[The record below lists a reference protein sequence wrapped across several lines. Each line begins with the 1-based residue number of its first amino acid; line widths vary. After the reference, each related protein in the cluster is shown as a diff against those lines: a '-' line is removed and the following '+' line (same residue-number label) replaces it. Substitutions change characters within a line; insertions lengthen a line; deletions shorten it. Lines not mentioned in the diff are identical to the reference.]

1 MPKQKNQPTPFYK
14 KNKDRHSKNR
24 KVWRIKRA
32 KEHQENLRR
41 QSEQATT
48 IPSVVSPS
56 YNNINNELI
65 EPSYQPVDDPPTYS
79 RANVGRV
86 VLSQFTEFRC
96 LRGHLHIDQED
107 LDGCYKKFI
116 KKYGNDVDKF
126 MDIYSCNRLEAEDF
140 ILKYTWH
147 PMMLRINRVNFDDN
161 REVEKLEELVKKYE
175 VKGIVQRCDF
185 DCFCDYEEFD

>member
-41 QSEQATT
+41 QSKQATT

-56 YNNINNELI
+56 DNNINNEPI
-65 EPSYQPVDDPPTYS
+65 EPPYQPVDDPTTYS

-140 ILKYTWH
+140 ILKYTWY
-147 PMMLRINRVNFDDN
+147 NF
-161 REVEKLEELVKKYE
+161 
-175 VKGIVQRCDF
+175 
-185 DCFCDYEEFD
+185 